1 VPSNP
6 PASATGYS
14 SKKIGNAYLKRAFG
28 EAAVLF
34 LRNNP
39 PAQQTIQRRASR
51 HGKGKAL
58 SILAHTLGRAVYVM
72 LRKRQPFDQERFM
85 ASL

>member
-1 VPSNP
+1 M
-6 PASATGYS
+6 
-14 SKKIGNAYLKRAFG
+14 
-28 EAAVLF
+28 LF

-39 PAQQTIQRRASR
+39 PAQQAIQRLASR

-58 SILAHTLGRAVYVM
+58 SILAHKLGRAVYVM
-72 LRKRQPFDQERFM
+72 LRKRQPFDQERFL